1 MKGTGTGARAGLA
14 ATLIFLG
21 VGCATGQGPRES
33 TLYRMPTLSDALEP
47 HLADPSSA
55 AQLAEGALHLLDP
68 ARPGGPDYGAS
79 ARMCLR
85 TAEAADIRVERELRD
100 ACLRLAARSALRSG
114 DRELYVE
121 VVDCWEAK
129 ARSHERESGELAV
142 HRAIRDQLQGS
153 RRGASA
159 RLPRAVA
166 VLLPP
171 PEESER

>member
-1 MKGTGTGARAGLA
+1 MAKGTGARAGLA

-21 VGCATGQGPRES
+21 VACVTSPRARES
-33 TLYRMPTLSDALEP
+33 TLHRMPTLSEALEP
-47 HLADPSSA
+47 HLADPSNA
-55 AQLAEGALHLLDP
+55 AELAEGALHLLDP
-68 ARPGGPDYGAS
+68 ARPGGPDYTAS

-85 TAEAADIRVERELRD
+85 TAEAADLRVERELRD

-142 HRAIRDQLQGS
+142 HRAIRDRLQGS
-153 RRGASA
+153 RGGSA

-166 VLLPP
+166 VLLP
-171 PEESER
+171 ESKESER